1 MTQDLKPLIR
11 DLLVEEIG
19 INPGEIGDDTP
30 LLSSGMV
37 DSFALITILTAIE
50 SATGLTI
57 EQDDLTLD
65 NFDTLNH
72 IQAFVSEQK

>member
-11 DLLVEEIG
+11 DLLVEETG
-19 INPGEIGDDTP
+19 IDPGEIGDDTP

-72 IQAFVSEQK
+72 IQAFVAEQR